1 MAVTVTVTVVIVTA
15 AAPIDDAPYQ
25 IFDARRHGGERSAGG
40 QDPGRDCEHFSC
52 DFLVMMDE
60 GGSDNNVVDGDSQ
73 LFLTQL
79 GWNIYLTRSLRS
91 ALASSVVAVFDSCTQ
106 SC

>member
-1 MAVTVTVTVVIVTA
+1 
-15 AAPIDDAPYQ
+15 
-25 IFDARRHGGERSAGG
+25 
-40 QDPGRDCEHFSC
+40 
-52 DFLVMMDE
+52 MMDE

-91 ALASSVVAVFDSCTQ
+91 ALVPRRWRGV
-106 SC
+106 